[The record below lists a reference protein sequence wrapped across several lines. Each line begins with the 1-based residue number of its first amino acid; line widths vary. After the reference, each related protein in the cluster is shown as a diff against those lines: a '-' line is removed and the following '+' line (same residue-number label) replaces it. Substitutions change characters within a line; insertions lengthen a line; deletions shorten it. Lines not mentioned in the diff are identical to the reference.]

1 MNNYLKF
8 PAPYF
13 GGKSSIAGDVW
24 DALGQPSHYLEP
36 FFGSGAVL
44 LNRPNFDANDYTET
58 VNDADGHICNVWR
71 ALQADPDAVAKVCD
85 WPVNHAD
92 LMARKVSLNAATATL
107 LEDLCRDDKYYHTEL
122 AGYWIWAASCWIG
135 SGLVCPGQIPHLG
148 DAGEGVH
155 AKGQIPHLGD
165 AGKGVHAKGK
175 IPHLGTAGNGVHAKG
190 KIPHLGTAGMGVQEP
205 YTANIYEWF
214 RVLSARLRRVRVVCG
229 DWKRICGG
237 DWQDGNWPSVGY
249 FFDPPYSAE
258 AGRDNAL
265 YAVESAT
272 VAHDVREWSIERGK
286 RTNYRIVIAGYYDEH
301 ASLLKIG
308 WRVKT
313 WSAQGGYGK
322 TAKAGSNA
330 KGKMN
335 RHKEALFFSPHC
347 VDQRNLFE
355 EAE

>member
-44 LNRPNFDANDYTET
+44 LKRPNFDANDYTET

-92 LMARKVSLNAATATL
+92 LMARKARLNAATATL

-135 SGLVCPGQIPHLG
+135 HGLVCPSQRPHLG
-148 DAGEGVH
+148 NAGKGVH
-155 AKGQIPHLGD
+155 AKGQIPHLG
-165 AGKGVHAKGK
+165 
-175 IPHLGTAGNGVHAKG
+175 TAG
-190 KIPHLGTAGMGVQEP
+190 TGVQEP
-205 YTANIYEWF
+205 YTPNLYQWF

-237 DWQDGNWPSVGY
+237 DWQDCGWPSVGY

-258 AGRDNAL
+258 AGRRNAL
-265 YAVESAT
+265 YAVDSAT

-301 ASLLKIG
+301 ASLLKLG

-313 WSAQGGYGK
+313 WSAKGGYANM
-322 TAKAGSNA
+322 AKAGSNA
-330 KGKMN
+330 KGKIN

-347 VDQRNLFE
+347 VDQHGMFD
-355 EAE
+355 EAD